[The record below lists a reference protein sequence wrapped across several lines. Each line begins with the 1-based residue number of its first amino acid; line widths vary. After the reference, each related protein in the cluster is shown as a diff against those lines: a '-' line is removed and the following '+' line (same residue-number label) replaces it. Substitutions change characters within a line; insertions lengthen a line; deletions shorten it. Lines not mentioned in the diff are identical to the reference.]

1 VPVEEVGTDRGRLE
15 TWSKQAA
22 IQANKVVREM
32 GIERRGLV
40 EDNPSGYIAAFLD
53 GIWLRAPYLH
63 NGSVP
68 TLRDL
73 LEPVERRPKRFYRG
87 YDVYNQVKVGFVTSP
102 AEADVVGMRC
112 EMVQEKKLCEV
123 ERIGTPYDVSQ
134 RGSGNQGHLYGTDLP
149 SKDKEALVEY
159 MKTL

>member
-1 VPVEEVGTDRGRLE
+1 
-15 TWSKQAA
+15 
-22 IQANKVVREM
+22 
-32 GIERRGLV
+32 
-40 EDNPSGYIAAFLD
+40 
-53 GIWLRAPYLH
+53 
-63 NGSVP
+63 
-68 TLRDL
+68 
-73 LEPVERRPKRFYRG
+73 
-87 YDVYNQVKVGFVTSP
+87 
-102 AEADVVGMRC
+102 MRC

>member
-1 VPVEEVGTDRGRLE
+1 
-15 TWSKQAA
+15 
-22 IQANKVVREM
+22 VVRDM

-40 EDNPSGYIAAFLD
+40 EDNPSGYVAAFLD

-73 LEPVERRPKRFYRG
+73 LEPVEKRPKLFYRG
-87 YDVYNQVKVGFVTSP
+87 YDVYNQIKVGFITSQE
-102 AEADVVGMRC
+102 EAPLVGMRC
-112 EMVQEKKLCEV
+112 EIIEEKKACEV

-134 RGSGNQGHLYGTDLP
+134 RGSGNHGHLYGTDLP
-149 SKDKEALVEY
+149 AKDKDALVEY